1 MNKKLF
7 NKIKKMIKKNKNCK
21 KHNFIRYKKIT
32 NKIRK
37 GFSKIKNV
45 ILLCIYINTYTINL
59 FLNTYLHK

>member
-21 KHNFIRYKKIT
+21 KYNFIRCKKII
-32 NKIRK
+32 NKIRMRFLK
-37 GFSKIKNV
+37 QKIV
-45 ILLCIYINTYTINL
+45 ILLCIYINMYLINL